1 MALVGSASGSIAQAE
16 LVFQNPAQAAQS
28 QQRLDDRENTR
39 KVMGA
44 SEQMATA
51 VEVGDTVSALDPQ
64 VTELPVPPVAVKS
77 AAQGVA
83 VVPVQQAQVNPPR
96 VASAGVTLAQAQ
108 VQAPL
113 QVQTPSADPLET
125 PEVQAF
131 TKAELMRRMRF
142 RAEMKN
148 DDFVQQRL
156 EELRLR
162 DEQRRADQLINGGP
176 ARLDADAASVA
187 VQAPLPPLAVETVQT
202 PITERPGQPQAAPVA
217 QPVQTPVAVV
227 QVSSGASSP
236 AVSGSSVLESEGFA
250 PREEKLVIR
259 LTPRAGV
266 SSMRSPDAN
275 VLVRG
280 RYSAGLSLGVEAS
293 ESMTFE
299 LGYQFSEY
307 GISLQPTYG
316 SSWSSPTGTY
326 ESRALRQNLVDAGLK
341 FYLLGTRSRLRPFV
355 GGGGG
360 WQRSFVNYDSR
371 YRALVQAYYPTV
383 SVQDYEASSFIGQ
396 VSTGMDVR
404 ISKSI
409 SVGAQFRYNR
419 VLGSNS
425 SQQIPYNAMWG
436 ASGAYPGFGYGGAA
450 AMTDSGNQIAG
461 LQLQRASFYS
471 VLAGV
476 NFVF

>member
-1 MALVGSASGSIAQAE
+1 
-16 LVFQNPAQAAQS
+16 VF
-28 QQRLDDRENTR
+28 
-39 KVMGA
+39 
-44 SEQMATA
+44 
-51 VEVGDTVSALDPQ
+51 
-64 VTELPVPPVAVKS
+64 
-77 AAQGVA
+77 
-83 VVPVQQAQVNPPR
+83 
-96 VASAGVTLAQAQ
+96 
-108 VQAPL
+108 
-113 QVQTPSADPLET
+113 
-125 PEVQAF
+125 
-131 TKAELMRRMRF
+131 
-142 RAEMKN
+142 
-148 DDFVQQRL
+148 
-156 EELRLR
+156 
-162 DEQRRADQLINGGP
+162 
-176 ARLDADAASVA
+176 
-187 VQAPLPPLAVETVQT
+187 
-202 PITERPGQPQAAPVA
+202 
-217 QPVQTPVAVV
+217 
-227 QVSSGASSP
+227 
-236 AVSGSSVLESEGFA
+236 ESESFA

-280 RYSAGLSLGVEAS
+280 RYSAGLSLGIEAS

-316 SSWSSPTGTY
+316 FSWNSPTGTY

-341 FYLLGTRSRLRPFV
+341 FYLLGSRSRLRPFV

-371 YRALVQAYYPTV
+371 YRALVQAYSPTV
-383 SVQDYEASSFIGQ
+383 GVQDYEASSFVGQ
-396 VSTGMDVR
+396 INTGMDVR
-404 ISKSI
+404 ISKSV

-436 ASGAYPGFGYGGAA
+436 ASGAYPGYGYGGAA
-450 AMTDSGNQIAG
+450 AIADPGNQIAG

-476 NFVF
+476 NFIF

>member
-1 MALVGSASGSIAQAE
+1 MALAGSASGTIAQAE
-16 LVFQNPAQAAQS
+16 LVFQDQAQTAQA

-39 KVMGA
+39 KVMGT
-44 SEQMATA
+44 SEKMATA
-51 VEVGDTVSALDPQ
+51 AEVGDTISALDPQ
-64 VTELPVPPVAVKS
+64 VTELPAPPVAAKPAAAAGS
-77 AAQGVA
+77 AAQAKESRSQG
-83 VVPVQQAQVNPPR
+83 
-96 VASAGVTLAQAQ
+96 ASAGMMLA
-108 VQAPL
+108 QAPL
-113 QVQTPSADPLET
+113 QVQAPSADPLET

-162 DEQRRADQLINGGP
+162 DEQRRADQLINGGS
-176 ARLDADAASVA
+176 ARLDADAGSVA
-187 VQAPLPPLAVETVQT
+187 AQAPLPPLAVETVQV
-202 PITERPGQPQAAPVA
+202 PITERPGQPLA
-217 QPVQTPVAVV
+217 QPVQIAP
-227 QVSSGASSP
+227 QVSAPVVASPIASAPQPSQGASVY
-236 AVSGSSVLESEGFA
+236 AADDFA
-250 PREEKLVIR
+250 PRDEKLVIR

-293 ESMTFE
+293 EAMTFE

-316 SSWSSPTGTY
+316 FAWNSPTGIY
-326 ESRALRQNLVDAGLK
+326 ETRALRQNLIDAGLK
-341 FYLLGTRSRLRPFV
+341 FYLLGSNSRLRPFV

-371 YRALVQAYYPTV
+371 YRALIQAYSPALG
-383 SVQDYEASSFIGQ
+383 VQDYEASSFVGQ
-396 VSTGMDVR
+396 VNTGMDVR
-404 ISKSI
+404 ISKSV
-409 SVGAQFRYNR
+409 SVGAQFRYHR

-425 SQQIPYNAMWG
+425 TQQIPYNALWG
-436 ASGAYPGFGYGGAA
+436 ASGAFGGFGYGGGAVVA
-450 AMTDSGNQIAG
+450 DPGNQLAG

-471 VLAGV
+471 ILAGV

>member
-1 MALVGSASGSIAQAE
+1 M
-16 LVFQNPAQAAQS
+16 
-28 QQRLDDRENTR
+28 
-39 KVMGA
+39 
-44 SEQMATA
+44 
-51 VEVGDTVSALDPQ
+51 
-64 VTELPVPPVAVKS
+64 
-77 AAQGVA
+77 
-83 VVPVQQAQVNPPR
+83 
-96 VASAGVTLAQAQ
+96 
-108 VQAPL
+108 
-113 QVQTPSADPLET
+113 
-125 PEVQAF
+125 
-131 TKAELMRRMRF
+131 
-142 RAEMKN
+142 
-148 DDFVQQRL
+148 
-156 EELRLR
+156 
-162 DEQRRADQLINGGP
+162 
-176 ARLDADAASVA
+176 
-187 VQAPLPPLAVETVQT
+187 
-202 PITERPGQPQAAPVA
+202 
-217 QPVQTPVAVV
+217 
-227 QVSSGASSP
+227 
-236 AVSGSSVLESEGFA
+236 LESDVFA

-280 RYSAGLSLGVEAS
+280 RYSAGLSLGIEAS

-396 VSTGMDVR
+396 LNTGMDVR

-436 ASGAYPGFGYGGAA
+436 ASGAYPGYGYGGGA

-476 NFVF
+476 NFIF

>member
-51 VEVGDTVSALDPQ
+51 AEVGDTVSALDPQ
-64 VTELPVPPVAVKS
+64 VTELPVPPAAVRPATQAVAV
-77 AAQGVA
+77 A
-83 VVPVQQAQVNPPR
+83 PVQPQALAPQAAP
-96 VASAGVTLAQAQ
+96 AAVTLAQAQ
-108 VQAPL
+108 AQAPL
-113 QVQTPSADPLET
+113 QVQTPSADSLET

-176 ARLDADAASVA
+176 ARLDADSAPVA
-187 VQAPLPPLAVETVQT
+187 TQAPLPPLAIETVQA

-217 QPVQTPVAVV
+217 PPVQTPVAVV

-280 RYSAGLSLGVEAS
+280 RYSAGLSLGIEAS

-316 SSWSSPTGTY
+316 FSWNSPTGTY

-341 FYLLGTRSRLRPFV
+341 FYLLGSRSRLRPFV

-371 YRALVQAYYPTV
+371 YRALVQAYSPTV
-383 SVQDYEASSFIGQ
+383 GVQDYEASSFVGQ
-396 VSTGMDVR
+396 INTGMDVR
-404 ISKSI
+404 ISKSV

-436 ASGAYPGFGYGGAA
+436 ASGAYSGYGYGGAA
-450 AMTDSGNQIAG
+450 AIADPGNQIAG

-476 NFVF
+476 NFIF